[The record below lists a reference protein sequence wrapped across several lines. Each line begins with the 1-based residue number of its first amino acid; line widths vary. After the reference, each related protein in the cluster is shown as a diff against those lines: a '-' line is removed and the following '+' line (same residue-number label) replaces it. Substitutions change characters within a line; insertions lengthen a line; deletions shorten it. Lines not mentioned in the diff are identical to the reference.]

1 VNVEKWPRRI
11 RDFVGSALAAIAL
24 VALLVSID
32 ERARGSFDRIVS
44 DVSHARW
51 SATVAPVT
59 GAIAGLSADP
69 RFENMFLVSLV
80 GAAVVLT
87 VLMLRT

>member
-1 VNVEKWPRRI
+1 MLA
-11 RDFVGSALAAIAL
+11 SALAVCAL

-32 ERARGSFDRIVS
+32 GRAREGLGRVAS

-51 SATVAPVT
+51 SAPLAPVT
-59 GAIAGLSADP
+59 GVIGGLSADP
-69 RFENMFLVSLV
+69 RFGDAFFIALV